1 MSLNF
6 FSINKDNFNLSSIE
20 KTYLKF
26 KEEESKPIDLNN
38 YLVSIETRKNM
49 INWLIFLYNTLNFT
63 NQTLFRTV
71 SIYDQYLSK
80 ISQKELEDMTQ
91 NKLNLITIGCL
102 SLSTKLEEIN
112 CNYISF
118 LNEKVLNTPN
128 EKIFTNKDL
137 TKMELTIL
145 KTLKYKTIYSTPLD
159 FIDIYLEIFTNFPGN
174 NKSFMTPQM
183 ISFIKDVSI
192 NILKD
197 NVININYL
205 TNNASHFAYL
215 CFIQALNQV
224 SMMNSFYF
232 NHFRKIVFIFTYQ
245 FANIF

>member
-26 KEEESKPIDLNN
+26 KEEESTPIDLNN

-49 INWLIFLYNTLNFT
+49 INWLIFLYNTLNLT

-145 KTLKYKTIYSTPLD
+145 KTLKYKTIYSTPID

-245 FANIF
+245 FENIF

>member
-1 MSLNF
+1 MSSNF
-6 FSINKDNFNLSSIE
+6 FSIKMENFNLSSIE
-20 KTYLKF
+20 ETYLKF
-26 KEEESKPIDLNN
+26 KEEESTPIDLNN

-49 INWLIFLYNTLNFT
+49 INWLIFLCNTLNFT
-63 NQTLFRTV
+63 NQTLFRTI

-102 SLSTKLEEIN
+102 SLSTKLEEVN

-137 TKMELTIL
+137 TKMELAIL

-183 ISFIKDVSI
+183 ISFIKDASI

-224 SMMNSFYF
+224 SMMNSFCF
-232 NHFRKIVFIFTYQ
+232 NQFKKTVFIFTYQ